1 MQKFDALII
10 GSGIGGLECAYILA
24 RSGMSVCVVEKN
36 AVVGGSLQS
45 FRRGED
51 EFDTGFHYVGALA
64 KGEILER
71 LFSFFGLM
79 ELPWHQLDRDGF
91 DEVFLKDKSYL
102 LSNGHTAFAE
112 RLSSYFPN
120 SSEEIKRYSAF
131 LKDVG
136 SKITDP
142 LLKEGNGLSSLNELF
157 LCNAYN
163 FLKESVGEGALLD
176 VISGTSL
183 KLELNR
189 PTLPLYTFAQIN
201 NSFVQ
206 SAWRLRGRGSQITET
221 LANSIEKMGGV
232 IMRGWQAVEIKEDNG
247 VCSSVEVCRAKN
259 TDSLFADYIISD
271 LTPQTTLKL
280 LKESGSVRK
289 IFRRRINKLEQTY
302 GFFTLNLRLKKD
314 AVPYVNRNRY
324 YYTPELRSVWDVK
337 DESAKGKVCGLLI
350 TQQVPKEGE
359 RFATYMDILTPMS
372 YAEVAKWADTTV
384 GHRGEEYREFKE
396 RKAEECLALAERII
410 PHLRESVERCY
421 TSTPL
426 TYRDYIGAPE
436 GTAYG
441 IRKDCNSIEKTLLAP
456 KSPLKNLF
464 FTGQNLNLHGIL
476 GTSLTALLTCSQ
488 ILGRESVVRFLK

>member
-24 RSGMSVCVVEKN
+24 QSGMSVCVVEKN
-36 AVVGGSLQS
+36 PVVGGSLQS

-51 EFDTGFHYVGALA
+51 EFDTGFHYVGALG

-71 LFSFFGLM
+71 LFSYFGLM

-91 DEVFLKDKSYL
+91 DEVFLKDKNYL

-112 RLSSYFPN
+112 RLSSFFPDR
-120 SSEEIKRYSAF
+120 SAEIKQYSSF
-131 LKDVG
+131 LKEVG

-142 LLKEGNGLSSLNELF
+142 ILKEGNGLSSVNELF
-157 LCNAYN
+157 SRNAYN

-206 SAWRLRGRGSQITET
+206 SAWRLRGRGSLITDT

-232 IMRGWQAVEIKEDNG
+232 IMKGWQAVEIKEDGG
-247 VCSSVEVCRAKN
+247 VCSSVEVCRANN
-259 TDSLFADYIISD
+259 TESLFADYIISD

-280 LKESGSVRK
+280 LKESSSVRK

-302 GFFTLNLRLKKD
+302 GFFTLNLRFKKD
-314 AVPYVNRNRY
+314 TVPYVNRNRY
-324 YYTPELRSVWDVK
+324 YYTPDLTSVWDVK
-337 DESAKGKVCGLLI
+337 DESAKGRVCALLI

-359 RFATYMDILTPMS
+359 KFATYMDILTPMS
-372 YAEVAKWADTTV
+372 YGEVAEWADSTV

-426 TYRDYIGAPE
+426 TYRDYLGAPE